1 MLKKLFWLLLG
12 VAISFLMLMPVVKAE
27 VSVPHYGFMENSNE
41 ISAKNEL
48 IGLMN
53 PANIYDYNTSP
64 NQDGEAIQNGH
75 YYVPISYN
83 GGYNG
88 TDTDYL
94 LLSDFKNEVVKEV
107 ETNNTETTT
116 KLAQGI
122 STNNQR
128 SDDINNRIAELERP
142 QFILGL
148 VLRHVDTRKW
158 QINSFVDVSTIRG
171 NIDRAGIR
179 FTYKIGSSYEEKRLD
194 DLEKKIGKV
203 MQANDRLEIENN
215 TEIYQT
221 ANGIG
226 MRNKF

>member
-12 VAISFLMLMPVVKAE
+12 VVISFLMLMPVVKAE

-64 NQDGEAIQNGH
+64 NQNGEAIQNGH

-158 QINSFVDVSTIRG
+158 QINSFVDVSTTRG
-171 NIDRAGIR
+171 NIDRAGVR
-179 FTYKIGSSYEEKRLD
+179 FTYKIGKSYEETRLD
-194 DLEKKIGKV
+194 ELQARLDKLEGIKTQKENEDNVV
-203 MQANDRLEIENN
+203 MYKTEN
-215 TEIYQT
+215 
-221 ANGIG
+221 G
-226 MRNKF
+226 MGMKSRF

>member
-1 MLKKLFWLLLG
+1 MLKKLSWLLLG

-64 NQDGEAIQNGH
+64 NQNGEAIQNGH

-158 QINSFVDVSTIRG
+158 QINSFVDVSTTRG
-171 NIDRAGIR
+171 NIDRAGVR
-179 FTYKIGSSYEEKRLD
+179 FTYKIGKSYEETKLDELQERLD
-194 DLEKKIGKV
+194 KLEGIKTQKENEDNVV
-203 MQANDRLEIENN
+203 MYKTEN
-215 TEIYQT
+215 
-221 ANGIG
+221 G
-226 MRNKF
+226 MGMKSKF